1 MFYFICNKHWTWKN
15 LMGGTI
21 FSNIKSKIL
30 KVVASLII
38 YLYMRILNNN
48 KRDACYYKRK
58 QAIHYF

>member
-1 MFYFICNKHWTWKN
+1 
-15 LMGGTI
+15 MGGTI
-21 FSNIKSKIL
+21 FSNIKTKIL

-38 YLYMRILNNN
+38 DLYMRIRKSN